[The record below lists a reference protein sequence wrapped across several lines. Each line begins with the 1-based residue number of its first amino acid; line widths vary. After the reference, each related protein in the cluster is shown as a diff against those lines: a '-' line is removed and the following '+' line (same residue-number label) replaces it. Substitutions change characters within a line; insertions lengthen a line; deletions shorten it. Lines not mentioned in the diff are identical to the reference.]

1 MKARRSEGPKERL
14 QSDQEPVDRKH
25 RPNVSSPRWGTMSH
39 CANPNRPDGAAILS
53 GKERG
58 IPATHAEPRE

>member
-1 MKARRSEGPKERL
+1 VKARRSEGPKERL

-25 RPNVSSPRWGTMSH
+25 RPNVSSPRWGTTSH